1 MSYDRNNLEFRWQ
14 PTKTTKDGILV
25 EYLKTSPLSS
35 PRQQILQTIR
45 MCWLPIA
52 LWESGDFEQEALER
66 LAKRSIYELHQ
77 QIERIA
83 RTVNVAI
90 DLEFSQSFLLT
101 NDEDNDGSSS
111 DEETNEFEDFEMS

>member
-35 PRQQILQTIR
+35 PRQQVLQTIR

-83 RTVNVAI
+83 RTVNVPI
-90 DLEFSQSFLLT
+90 ELEFSQSFLLT
-101 NDEDNDGSSS
+101 NDDDNGTSSSEEDND
-111 DEETNEFEDFEMS
+111 FEDFEMS